1 MGYETQSECISD
13 TIRKDRASGLFCS
26 YMGPPIET
34 QEAGIL
40 TVAAVKNVTDNIS
53 HTIDETMEAKA
64 NEDAKQQAIKE
75 ENKK

>member
-26 YMGPPIET
+26 YIGPPAET

-40 TVAAVKNVTDNIS
+40 TAAAIKNVTDNES
-53 HTIDETMEAKA
+53 YH
-64 NEDAKQQAIKE
+64 
-75 ENKK
+75 

>member
-13 TIRKDRASGLFCS
+13 SIRKDRASGLFCS

-40 TVAAVKNVTDNIS
+40 TAATIKNVTDNES
-53 HTIDETMEAKA
+53 YH
-64 NEDAKQQAIKE
+64 
-75 ENKK
+75 